1 MSGKLPN
8 GFACEI
14 LLLSPFLVA
23 ELGTCGG
30 LRERLRK
37 TPHQRRDVVI
47 VAVIVSTVVV
57 VPHQVE
63 QKALCL

>member
-1 MSGKLPN
+1 
-8 GFACEI
+8 
-14 LLLSPFLVA
+14 VA